1 MKFKI
6 SSEKFKKIISFTA
19 RLCSNNPTI
28 PILNNILL
36 ELDEEKLYLSS
47 TNLEVGIK
55 VSIPVQVE
63 EKGKVSLP
71 GRILADFVSNLPNK
85 EVEINESKLN
95 TNIKCGD
102 LEATI
107 NGQDPK
113 DYPDLPKVK
122 EENITSLSPQVL
134 VPSLSKVSSIVTP
147 SDARVEISGVL
158 MKFEDNTL
166 KLAGTD
172 SIRLTEKTINLEQ
185 KIENKSVITPIR
197 AVNEANYIFSSL
209 KGNIGVSLDDSQIS
223 FDFTS
228 EDESGLRIT
237 LISKLIEGQFPE
249 YQEII
254 PQTTNTKATIDK
266 EEFQKKVKV
275 ASLFSSQ
282 IQDVK
287 VSFNPSSDKN
297 GSVSVSAAS
306 SGVGSTSSEVS
317 AKVEGEAVDI
327 NFNWKYILDGLG
339 VIDSSEIFFGVND
352 ATSPAIFKPVGD
364 ESFIYI
370 LMPKTV

>member
-6 SSEKFKKIISFTA
+6 SSEKFKKIVSFTA

-55 VSIPVQVE
+55 VSTPVQVE

-85 EVEINESKLN
+85 EVEIDESKLN
-95 TNIKCGD
+95 ANIKCGD

-122 EENITSLSPQVL
+122 EENIISLSPQVL
-134 VPSLSKVSSIVTP
+134 VPSLSKVSSIVAP

-158 MKFEDNTL
+158 MKFEDNNL

-185 KIENKSVITPIR
+185 KIENKSVIVPIR

-228 EDESGLRIT
+228 EDESGLRMT
-237 LISKLIEGQFPE
+237 LISKLIEGQFPQ

-287 VSFNPSSDKN
+287 VSFNPSGNKN

-306 SGVGSTSSEVS
+306 SGIGSTSSEVS

-352 ATSPAIFKPVGD
+352 ATSPAVFKPVGD